1 MGENNMSHSFF
12 SKYVF
17 WLVLVLCLTSLGLIL
32 FMPLSSHEAKIIEKK
47 KKGAELLEQKLIEI
61 DNIEIVE
68 MGYWKEDAITD
79 YANLFKFEVKM
90 LVHNHSD
97 MEISLVRA
105 KAKLV
110 FRNYKQRAEGE
121 EGIEYDIGTKL
132 PPNTRKVCFTQLWA
146 KYKHSNP
153 YDIDVVPGKQKD
165 RDRDLETME
174 QELLNN
180 ERKIILSSIYEI
192 WADEPGFNPFSEI
205 ISFLNLGRNFIP
217 KDTRITKR
225 LSVLSK

>member
-1 MGENNMSHSFF
+1 VGWFGESIMSHSFF
-12 SKYVF
+12 SRYAF
-17 WLVLVLCLTSLGLIL
+17 WFILALCLTSLGLIL
-32 FMPLSSHEAKIIEKK
+32 LIPFPSNEAKIIEKK

-79 YANLFKFEVKM
+79 YANLFKFEAKM

-121 EGIEYDIGTKL
+121 GELNMDIGSKI

-153 YDIDVVPGKQKD
+153 YDLEVVTGKEK
-165 RDRDLETME
+165 DRDLETMK

-180 ERKIILSSIYEI
+180 ERKIVLSSIYEI

-205 ISFLNLGRNFIP
+205 ISFFKSR
-217 KDTRITKR
+217 
-225 LSVLSK
+225 